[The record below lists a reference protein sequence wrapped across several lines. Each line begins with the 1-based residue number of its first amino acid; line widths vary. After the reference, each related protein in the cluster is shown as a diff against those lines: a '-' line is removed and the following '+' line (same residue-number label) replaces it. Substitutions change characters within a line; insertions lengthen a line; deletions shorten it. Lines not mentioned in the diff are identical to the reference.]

1 MRESAILKPSD
12 NCWRIEHADRV
23 SLLVDGAEYFHA
35 FRETAKNARRS
46 VLIIGWDIDGRFEL
60 EREPRSDGLPTSL
73 RDFLNSLV
81 RRRKQLHIHVL
92 DWDFAMIFAPDR
104 DWLPTYKMEWT
115 THRRLHFRLDDH
127 YPVGASHHQK
137 IVVIDDRV
145 AFVGGLDFALGRWDT
160 SEHRPLDPRRRDTD
174 GSIPQP
180 YHDVQLMVSG
190 SIAGAIGELAR
201 ERWRTAT
208 GRKIQPPESSGGGD
222 PWPDETTAELVDVR
236 IGIARTYPRY
246 NAQKEVREVE
256 RLVIDAI
263 AAARTSIYIE
273 NQYFTAHTVGDTLAR
288 RLGEDDG
295 PEIVVVLPQRTV
307 GWLSQVTMDV
317 LRERL
322 LRRLYDAD
330 RHDRLRVYF
339 PYVPGLDEQCI
350 NVHAKLL
357 VIDDELLRAGSANF
371 NNRSMGLD
379 TECDLAIEAAGEARI
394 RNGIAAM
401 RNRLLAEHLDVTPS
415 TVAEALTEHHS
426 IIRVIETLAGD
437 GRRLKPF
444 EFCVSDELDAL
455 VPDAQITDP
464 EMPVDGDQ
472 IAREFITE
480 EDKAPATRSLIAL
493 ATVLI
498 IALLLAATWRWT
510 PLGEWIDL
518 RQTLSRLG
526 SLRGEWIAPLIVI
539 LVYIVAGLMVF
550 PITLLIIAT
559 GVAFGAASGFT
570 YALLGAEV
578 SALVTYAI
586 GHHLGHN
593 TIRNLSNR
601 WVSRVSRRLAR
612 QGLLAMITLR
622 VVPVAPFT
630 VVNLVAGASHIRVRD
645 YAFGTL
651 LGMAPG
657 ALALTLFSDRVVAAI
672 ASAETFRFASLLVLA
687 LIIGAGTWWLSR
699 WLLRR
704 QQRGNGSDRQSKHS
718 STPHRSRSPQQD
730 VER

>member
-1 MRESAILKPSD
+1 MRESAILKPGD
-12 NCWRIEHADRV
+12 TCWRIEHADRV

-60 EREPRSDGLPTSL
+60 EREHTPDGLPTGL

-81 RRRKQLHIHVL
+81 SRRKQLHIHVL
-92 DWDFAMIFAPDR
+92 DWDFVMIFAPDR
-104 DWLPTYKMEWT
+104 EWLPAYKMDWT
-115 THRRLHFRLDDH
+115 THRRLHFRLDDR

-160 SEHRPLDPRRRDTD
+160 SGHRPDDPRRRDIN

-190 SIAGAIGELAR
+190 PIARALGELAR
-201 ERWRTAT
+201 ERWRMAT
-208 GRKIQPPESSGGGD
+208 GQSIKPPVTPGESD
-222 PWPDETTAELVDVR
+222 PWPGEITPELVDVR
-236 IGIARTYPRY
+236 IGIARTYPEY
-246 NAQKEVREVE
+246 NAQEEVREVE

-263 AAARTSIYIE
+263 AAARESIYIE
-273 NQYFTAHTVGDTLAR
+273 NQYFTAHTVGDALAR
-288 RLGEDDG
+288 RLGDDDG
-295 PEIVVVLPQRTV
+295 PEIVVVLPQQTV

-322 LRRLYDAD
+322 FKRLFAAD
-330 RHDRLRVYF
+330 RHGRLRVYF
-339 PYVPGLDEQCI
+339 PYVPGLDKQCI

-357 VIDDELLRAGSANF
+357 VIDDELLRVGSANF

-379 TECDLAIEAAGEARI
+379 TECDLAIEAGGETRI
-394 RNGIAAM
+394 RNGIAAV
-401 RNRLLAEHLDVTPS
+401 RNRLLAEHLDVAPS
-415 TVAEALTEHHS
+415 TVAEALTEHRS

-437 GRRLKPF
+437 GRTLKPF

-455 VPDAQITDP
+455 VPDAQIADP
-464 EMPVDGDQ
+464 EMPVDGEQ

-480 EDKAPATRSLIAL
+480 EEKTPATRSLIGL
-493 ATVLI
+493 AAVLI

-526 SLRGEWIAPLIVI
+526 SLRSEWFAPLIVTLI
-539 LVYIVAGLMVF
+539 YIVAGLMVF

-559 GVAFGAASGFT
+559 GVAFGTAYGFT

-586 GHHLGHN
+586 GHRLGHN

-630 VVNLVAGASHIRVRD
+630 VVNLVAGASHIRFRD

-657 ALALTLFSDRVVAAI
+657 ALALTLFSDQVVAAI
-672 ASAETFRFASLLVLA
+672 ASPETYRFASLLILA
-687 LIIGAGTWWLSR
+687 LIIGAGAWWLSR

-704 QQRGNGSDRQSKHS
+704 QQHGSESDRKSRHS
-718 STPHRSRSPQQD
+718 
-730 VER
+730 